1 MKAADHRATEASLLK
16 GIKGLAPQD
25 SFSGTGGNIFEP
37 HCCQLGIPLSRNV
50 VPQMPLHTSRY
61 DGRILMSHQ

>member
-25 SFSGTGGNIFEP
+25 SFSGTGGIIFEP
-37 HCCQLGIPLSRNV
+37 DCCQLGTHLSRNIV
-50 VPQMPLHTSRY
+50 SQMPLHTSRY
-61 DGRILMSHQ
+61 DGRILMPHQ